1 MRHNISMTD
10 DKLKQMIK
18 ETLAPMFD
26 ELVELNFKV
35 FSNLT
40 KNLPADMPEEQQL
53 DLIKGVL
60 KSHGDTLAA
69 NVKDSVPTDFDTKV
83 KEAYDGRSRRS

>member
-1 MRHNISMTD
+1 MTD
-10 DKLKQMIK
+10 DKIKQMIK
-18 ETLAPMFD
+18 ETLEPLFD

-40 KNLPADMPEEQQL
+40 KNLPADMPEEQKV
-53 DLIKGVL
+53 DLVKNVL

-69 NVKDSVPTDFDTKV
+69 SVKASVPTDFDTKV
-83 KEAYDGRSRRS
+83 KEAYDGRRS

>member
-1 MRHNISMTD
+1 MTD
-10 DKLKQMIK
+10 DKIKQMIK
-18 ETLAPMFD
+18 ETLEPLFD

-40 KNLPADMPEEQQL
+40 KNLPADMPEEQKV

-69 NVKDSVPTDFDTKV
+69 SVKTGVPVDFDTKV
-83 KEAYDGRSRRS
+83 KEAYDGRARS